1 MPAKTLFDCKSPD
14 FWAIKI
20 SRHGNAKDTN
30 VSSTEKRYIVRV
42 TQVAYSGSVVSVV
55 LVVGFPSALVLR
67 NSQRPGYK

>member
-1 MPAKTLFDCKSPD
+1 
-14 FWAIKI
+14 
-20 SRHGNAKDTN
+20 
-30 VSSTEKRYIVRV
+30 VRV